1 MDLMYAHATNRAT
14 AHMSPICLHTI
25 GVQKDGFQRSV
36 SLVARAMLVAIL
48 SVGHASAKR
57 TVTGMRAW
65 TVTTMEAV
73 DKTVASAKGWGP
85 STVRNIQRKMMYA
98 RIREEYRTQL
108 QPMMLGRACP
118 SCSWTIDVSLR
129 GVERVVAM
137 DVSGERF
144 VLAIVSFDSVT

>member
-36 SLVARAMLVAIL
+36 SLVTRAMLVAIL

-65 TVTTMEAV
+65 TVTTTEAV

-85 STVRNIQRKMMYA
+85 STVRNIQRKMVYA
-98 RIREEYRTQL
+98 RRKEEYRTQL
-108 QPMMLGRACP
+108 QPMMRGRA
-118 SCSWTIDVSLR
+118 CSWTIDVSLR

-137 DVSGERF
+137 DVSVERF